1 MKMCTDGCDPY
12 LRFLDPGSPAE
23 LFAKVQM
30 QQATPQMA
38 AEAAAAAAQ
47 VNANT
52 NATSSNVQTTTNES
66 AIKNGEINS
75 GGIESLRHENDGT
88 ANMGSNEITKE
99 NIRSLDMNENQADQ
113 SKGNPNDSANEQY
126 PSSRIILL
134 LNMVKESDLE
144 DQKEYQDIMGDIAD
158 TCQEYGKLLS
168 IVIPKRGE
176 EGCGRVFLEYQ
187 TVGDAKICVEN
198 LEGRTF
204 NNNVIAAH
212 FFDEAAFEKSEF
224 GKQL

>member
-1 MKMCTDGCDPY
+1 
-12 LRFLDPGSPAE
+12 
-23 LFAKVQM
+23 M
-30 QQATPQMA
+30 QQAILQMA
-38 AEAAAAAAQ
+38 AEAVTTVAQ
-47 VNANT
+47 VNVNT
-52 NATSSNVQTTTNES
+52 NATTNES

-75 GGIESLRHENDGT
+75 GGIESLRHKNDGT
-88 ANMGSNEITKE
+88 ANVGSNEITKQ
-99 NIRSLDMNENQADQ
+99 NIKGSLDMNDGQADQ
-113 SKGNPNDSANEQY
+113 SKG
-126 PSSRIILL
+126 
-134 LNMVKESDLE
+134 LE

-187 TVGDAKICVEN
+187 T
-198 LEGRTF
+198 RTF
-204 NNNVIAAH
+204 NNNVITAH